1 LPRTTQEGAPMT
13 NNAGEHARMGPG
25 LGRLSGQVAVVTGAE
40 SGIGRATARLFARE
54 GAKVVCADVAER
66 GDPRTDRLIESDGGE
81 AHFLLG
87 DVSQKAV
94 CEEMVSTAIDRF
106 GGLYVAFFNAGTGVR
121 KKLHEMSDEE
131 WDHVINLN
139 LYGVYHGVQAVLPH
153 FMEQGHGN
161 IVITASSFGLR
172 ASPRYPSYSATKA
185 ALVNLTRQLAVDYG
199 PEIRINCVCPGLIK
213 TELTQK
219 NPVIAAR
226 EPELIQGIALHRTG
240 GPRDV
245 AELVA
250 FLATVEPCF
259 VTGQDITID
268 GFQWNR

>member
-1 LPRTTQEGAPMT
+1 MT
-13 NNAGEHARMGPG
+13 NNAGEHQRMGTG
-25 LGRLSGQVAVVTGAE
+25 LGRLNGKVAIVTGAE
-40 SGIGRATARLFARE
+40 SGIGRATSRLFARE

-66 GDPRTDRLIESDGGE
+66 GDPRTDRLIEADGGG

-106 GGLYVAFFNAGTGVR
+106 GGLDVLYLNAGTGVR

-139 LYGVYHGVQAVLPH
+139 LYGVYHGVQAALPH

-199 PEIRINCVCPGLIK
+199 PEIRVNCVCPGPID
-213 TELTQK
+213 T
-219 NPVIAAR
+219 NRIR
-226 EPELIQGIALHRTG
+226 EFPPRPRPIDEDQRYEAGQRVAALHRMG
-240 GPRDV
+240 QPEEVGYCV
-245 AELVA
+245 L
-250 FLATVEPCF
+250 FLASEESSF
-259 VTGQDITID
+259 VTGHALVVDGGQTITV
-268 GFQWNR
+268 Q